1 MGRSFQSADKG
12 PASSRQQ
19 WLQKEG
25 AKEVGISRQRWCG
38 MQGIKKV
45 RRVTDEMAVRLQ
57 WDRLEA
63 GAGSW

>member
-1 MGRSFQSADKG
+1 
-12 PASSRQQ
+12 
-19 WLQKEG
+19 
-25 AKEVGISRQRWCG
+25 